1 MIALRPGSGRPGPGP
16 DGVVMVPAAS
26 LGRSASLVRRD
37 TAPDCEAGA
46 SPDIPAGC
54 VVVLLRTTPHPESR
68 KLSGMTTGSSAQRSR
83 LGRRAGPHVFDTPPP
98 TPTRPGAP
106 PPPPPPTPP

>member
-54 VVVLLRTTPHPESR
+54 VVVLLRTTLHAESR
-68 KLSGMTTGSSAQRSR
+68 KLSGMTTGSSPQRSR
-83 LGRRAGPHVFDTPPP
+83 LARRAGPQGFDHPYAHAAPHGGPP
-98 TPTRPGAP
+98 TARAA
-106 PPPPPPTPP
+106 